1 MYYILL
7 AENSIFMD
15 FCAVKLNGSDPG
27 ICVIVKTRSYGHI
40 ENISLDSNQNWYYLL
55 KINRNSQIQNL
66 FVCILKHLGVVRQIP
81 TNM

>member
-55 KINRNSQIQNL
+55 KINKFSNPEFFRLYTKTPWS
-66 FVCILKHLGVVRQIP
+66 CE
-81 TNM
+81 TDS